1 MLHSQYFSIDL
12 SIVIFGLVAG
22 RKVIND
28 QEELIIISYFRA
40 SFGNHKQMNYT
51 ASTVLENKTSPET
64 TPKNGSFTARVGFY
78 SWYGCSV
85 VLSVVATVVLLLL
98 LVSSVQHQ
106 SLRSGSRV
114 LLIHLMIIQLVI
126 CGIFCPI
133 QTHLTFQSIGQATP
147 DFKCH
152 PFLWLYMVTIFAEN
166 WAQVRY
172 SIYLYLYSGY
182 NFGWHYSRTP
192 GTPVL
197 L

>member
-1 MLHSQYFSIDL
+1 MTKKNWILLPTFS
-12 SIVIFGLVAG
+12 
-22 RKVIND
+22 
-28 QEELIIISYFRA
+28 A
-40 SFGNHKQMNYT
+40 SFGDHTQMNYT
-51 ASTVLENKTSPET
+51 NSTVLENRAAPET

-85 VLSVVATVVLLLL
+85 MLSVVATVVLLLL

-114 LLIHLMIIQLVI
+114 LLIHLMTIQLVI

-133 QTHLTFQSIGQATP
+133 QTHLTFQSIGQAIP

-166 WAQVRY
+166 WAQV
-172 SIYLYLYSGY
+172 LY
-182 NFGWHYSRTP
+182 
-192 GTPVL
+192 VI
-197 L
+197 